1 MLGDCLP
8 TANVWIF
15 IVMELIINIKHL
27 NYESRKGT
35 IQNYFA
41 NPKNHVESISFRQIA
56 FEKFVR
62 SKKQFQIL
70 VLIQRSINN
79 MKIENS
85 LQPKNLSKIQKIS
98 SNREEHFVTW
108 HLRQ

>member
-1 MLGDCLP
+1 MLGDRLP

-15 IVMELIINIKHL
+15 IFMEEIINIKHL

-70 VLIQRSINN
+70 VLIQRSTNN

>member
-1 MLGDCLP
+1 MIWTP
-8 TANVWIF
+8 
-15 IVMELIINIKHL
+15 IKTKPC
-27 NYESRKGT
+27 ESRKGT
-35 IQNYFA
+35 IQKYFA
-41 NPKNHVESISFRQIA
+41 NPKKFIESTSFRQIA

>member
-1 MLGDCLP
+1 
-8 TANVWIF
+8 
-15 IVMELIINIKHL
+15 
-27 NYESRKGT
+27 
-35 IQNYFA
+35 
-41 NPKNHVESISFRQIA
+41 
-56 FEKFVR
+56 
-62 SKKQFQIL
+62 
-70 VLIQRSINN
+70 

>member
-1 MLGDCLP
+1 MLGDRLP

-15 IVMELIINIKHL
+15 IVMEVIINIKHL

-62 SKKQFQIL
+62 STNPG
-70 VLIQRSINN
+70 LIHRSTNN
-79 MKIENS
+79 FYR
-85 LQPKNLSKIQKIS
+85 
-98 SNREEHFVTW
+98 NRK
-108 HLRQ
+108 